1 MTVVSPQGLAQVRRY
16 LLDSEGP
23 VIVTRRHWIVVVE
36 PVVSAAAGVALATWA
51 ADEVGDSLPLLV
63 DVVLLAMMALVLRLV
78 WKIIEYRREWFVV
91 TDKRLLLTH
100 GLLTR
105 KVAIMPLRRV
115 TDLSYNVSV
124 PGRVLGY
131 GEFVFESAGQDQA
144 LSTVDHLGRSQELF
158 RVLSNELFGKPGPGP
173 SGAGGGGGD

>member
-1 MTVVSPQGLAQVRRY
+1 MTVISPQGLAQVRRY

-36 PVVSAAAGVALATWA
+36 PVLSSVAGVTLATWVV
-51 ADEVGDSLPLLV
+51 DEIGDSLPLLV
-63 DVVLLAMMALVLRLV
+63 NVVLLAMMALLLRLI
-78 WKIIEYRREWFVV
+78 WKFIEYRREWFVV

-131 GEFVFESAGQDQA
+131 GEFVFESAGQEQA
-144 LSTVDHLGRSQELF
+144 LSTVNYLGRSHELF
-158 RVLSNELFGKPGPGP
+158 RVLSQELFGRSAPQSEG
-173 SGAGGGGGD
+173 

>member
-1 MTVVSPQGLAQVRRY
+1 VTAVSPQGLAQVRRY
-16 LLDSEGP
+16 LLRTERP
-23 VIVTRRHWIVVVE
+23 VITTRRHWIVVVE
-36 PVVSAAAGVALATWA
+36 PVLSAGVGVTLATWA
-51 ADEVGDSLPLLV
+51 ADAVGDSFPLLV
-63 DVVLLAMMALVLRLV
+63 NVLLLAMVAVLGRLV
-78 WKIIEYRREWFVV
+78 WKFIEYRREWFVV

-144 LSTVDHLGRSQELF
+144 LSRVDHLARSHELF
-158 RVLSNELFGKPGPGP
+158 RVLSTELFGPGA
-173 SGAGGGGGD
+173 SRGGDGS

>member
-1 MTVVSPQGLAQVRRY
+1 MTAVSPEGLAQVRRY
-16 LLDSEGP
+16 LLDTEGP
-23 VIVTRRHWIVVVE
+23 VIVTRRHWIVVAE

-51 ADEVGDSLPLLV
+51 ADQIGDSLPLLV
-63 DVVLLAMMALVLRLV
+63 NVVLLAMMALLLRLL
-78 WKIIEYRREWFVV
+78 WKFIEYRREWFVV

-144 LSTVDHLGRSQELF
+144 LSTVDHLARSQELF
-158 RVLSNELFGKPGPGP
+158 QVLSKELFGKGRPGP
-173 SGAGGGGGD
+173 GGGGD

>member
-1 MTVVSPQGLAQVRRY
+1 MTAVSPEGLAQVRRY
-16 LLDSEGP
+16 LLHSERP
-23 VIVTRRHWIVVVE
+23 VITTRRHWVVVVE
-36 PVVSAAAGVALATWA
+36 PVLTAGVAIALATWA
-51 ADEVGDSLPLLV
+51 ADALGDSAPL
-63 DVVLLAMMALVLRLV
+63 VVNVLLLAMVGVLARLV
-78 WKIIEYRREWFVV
+78 WKFVEYRREWFVV

-144 LSTVDHLGRSQELF
+144 LSKVDHLARSQELF
-158 RVLSNELFGKPGPGP
+158 RVLSNELFGEGR
-173 SGAGGGGGD
+173 GGGGDAA